1 MIAGCSSPPSLMQSL
16 ELSELPSPLSPRLA
30 RVRARI
36 GKGCVLGR
44 LQCGL
49 IITEEFLWQPF
60 QNGDLLVQLEAGS
73 KQCAE

>member
-16 ELSELPSPLSPRLA
+16 ELSELPSLSPRLA
-30 RVRARI
+30 RVSARI

-44 LQCGL
+44 FQCGL

-60 QNGDLLVQLEAGS
+60 QNGDLLVQVEAES